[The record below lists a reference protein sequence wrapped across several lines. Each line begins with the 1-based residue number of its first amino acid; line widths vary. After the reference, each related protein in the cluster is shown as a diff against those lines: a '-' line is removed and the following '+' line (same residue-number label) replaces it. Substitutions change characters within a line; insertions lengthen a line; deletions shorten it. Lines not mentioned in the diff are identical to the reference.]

1 MIFPLRLIG
10 IALLLLALIAATCRN
25 QAAAAPNA
33 RAMAMSNPDAA
44 EGRLRDPASH
54 RAHAREAGGA
64 IAR

>member
-33 RAMAMSNPDAA
+33 
-44 EGRLRDPASH
+44 GLPAS
-54 RAHAREAGGA
+54 AASGSGA
-64 IAR
+64 VFGTSAV